1 MQATAMQIIYK
12 GVFQWFL
19 KLVVGVQFTDCQ
31 FLKKEKQFIILAN
44 HNSHLDTLSLLS
56 SLPGGLLW
64 KVKPVAAED
73 YFGKT
78 RFQASIS
85 NFFINTLLIRRKGE
99 KDSEHDPIRK
109 MLEAIDAG
117 YSLILFPEG
126 TRGKPEQMGKIKSGI
141 ARILSLRPEVKYIP
155 VFMTGMGRSL
165 PKGKMILLPYKASIY
180 YGMPALVKSAD
191 THEIL
196 DQITGDFERMKEKY
210 QVVIDEEEE

>member
-1 MQATAMQIIYK
+1 MQAAAMQIIYK

-78 RFQASIS
+78 RFQASID
-85 NFFINTLLIRRKGE
+85 RK
-99 KDSEHDPIRK
+99 S
-109 MLEAIDAG
+109 
-117 YSLILFPEG
+117 
-126 TRGKPEQMGKIKSGI
+126 TRLNSSHTTVS
-141 ARILSLRPEVKYIP
+141 R
-155 VFMTGMGRSL
+155 
-165 PKGKMILLPYKASIY
+165 
-180 YGMPALVKSAD
+180 MPSSA
-191 THEIL
+191 
-196 DQITGDFERMKEKY
+196 
-210 QVVIDEEEE
+210 

>member
-1 MQATAMQIIYK
+1 MQSVAMRIIYK
-12 GVFQWFL
+12 GVFHWFL
-19 KLVVGVQFTDCQ
+19 KLIVGVQFTDCQ

-56 SLPGGLLW
+56 SLPGNLLW

-126 TRGKPEQMGKIKSGI
+126 V
-141 ARILSLRPEVKYIP
+141 RIRQV
-155 VFMTGMGRSL
+155 
-165 PKGKMILLPYKASIY
+165 MILEKL
-180 YGMPALVKSAD
+180 
-191 THEIL
+191 
-196 DQITGDFERMKEKY
+196 QRTGRQRIWIPIPKRRKNWEQAMSM
-210 QVVIDEEEE
+210 QGTLH